1 MLNTIH
7 KLRLEYKQRYG
18 MPPSYL
24 IVSLPAYR
32 ELKQKLIDEAH
43 PDAFMHLP
51 NTSHSIA
58 ILGALQQSVKCMG
71 SKAIYRGQYQ
81 GMLVLTDTAHDAP
94 TITLSNYAHN
104 YPGAHW
110 SHLVRTITSKE
121 IKHGAPSG
129 SIS

>member
-24 IVSLPAYR
+24 IVSLTAYR
-32 ELKQKLIDEAH
+32 ELKQKLIDVAY
-43 PDAFMHLP
+43 PDALMNLP

-58 ILGALQQSVKCMG
+58 ILGALQQSVQCMG

-81 GMLVLTDTAHDAP
+81 GMLVLSTSDKDAP
-94 TITLSNYAHN
+94 TITLSNYAHS

-110 SHLVRTITSKE
+110 SHLVRIITSKE

>member
-32 ELKQKLIDEAH
+32 ELKQKLADEAH
-43 PDAFMHLP
+43 HDAFMNLP
-51 NTSHSIA
+51 NTPQSIA
-58 ILGALQQSVKCMG
+58 ILGALQQSIQCMG

-81 GMLVLTDTAHDAP
+81 GMLVLSTSDKVEP
-94 TITLSNYAHN
+94 TMTLSNYAHN

>member
-18 MPPSYL
+18 MLPSYL
-24 IVSLPAYR
+24 ILALPAYR
-32 ELKQKLIDEAH
+32 ELKQKLIDVAH
-43 PDAFMHLP
+43 PDAFMNLP

-81 GMLVLTDTAHDAP
+81 GMLILSTSDKDAP

-110 SHLVRTITSKE
+110 SHLVSTITSKE

>member
-7 KLRLEYKQRYG
+7 KLRLEYKRRYG

-43 PDAFMHLP
+43 PDAFMNLP
-51 NTSHSIA
+51 NTPHSIA
-58 ILGALQQSVKCMG
+58 ILRALQQSVQCMG

-81 GMLVLTDTAHDAP
+81 EMLVLSTSDKDEPAV
-94 TITLSNYAHN
+94 TLSNYAHN

>member
-7 KLRLEYKQRYG
+7 NLRIEYQQRYG

-43 PDAFMHLP
+43 PDAFMNLP
-51 NTSHSIA
+51 NTAHSIA
-58 ILGALQQSVKCMG
+58 ILGALQQSVQCMG

-81 GMLVLTDTAHDAP
+81 GMLVFSTSDKDEP
-94 TITLSNYAHN
+94 SVTLSNYAHS
-104 YPGAHW
+104 YAGAHW
-110 SHLVRTITSKE
+110 AHLVRKLSNKE

>member
-7 KLRLEYKQRYG
+7 KLRLDYKQRYG

-32 ELKQKLIDEAH
+32 ELKQKLIDVAH
-43 PDAFMHLP
+43 PDAFMNLP
-51 NTSHSIA
+51 NTPHSIA
-58 ILGALQQSVKCMG
+58 ILGALQQSIQCMG

-81 GMLVLTDTAHDAP
+81 GMLVLSTSDKDAP

>member
-32 ELKQKLIDEAH
+32 ELKQKLIDDAH
-43 PDAFMHLP
+43 HDAFMNLP

-58 ILGALQQSVKCMG
+58 ILGALQQSVQCMG

-81 GMLVLTDTAHDAP
+81 GMLVLSSSNKDEPAV
-94 TITLSNYAHN
+94 TLSNYAHS

-129 SIS
+129 AIS

>member
-32 ELKQKLIDEAH
+32 ELKQKLIDDAH
-43 PDAFMHLP
+43 PAAFMNLP
-51 NTSHSIA
+51 NTPHSIA
-58 ILGALQQSVKCMG
+58 ILGALQQSIQCMG
-71 SKAIYRGQYQ
+71 SKAIYRGQFQ
-81 GMLVLTDTAHDAP
+81 GMLVLSSAAIGEP

-110 SHLVRTITSKE
+110 SHLVRAITSKE

>member
-7 KLRLEYKQRYG
+7 KLRLDYKQRYG

-32 ELKQKLIDEAH
+32 ELKQKLIDVAH
-43 PDAFMHLP
+43 PDAFMNLP
-51 NTSHSIA
+51 NTPHSIA
-58 ILGALQQSVKCMG
+58 ILGALQQSVQCMG

-81 GMLVLTDTAHDAP
+81 GMLVLSTSDKDAP
-94 TITLSNYAHN
+94 TIALSNYAHN
-104 YPGAHW
+104 YTGAHW